1 MSCIE
6 GPVVMNILTMN
17 ENASAN
23 LRKDNVLA
31 DERVRRLAEGEGA
44 STLQSKP
51 ASINFWTRKG
61 SKIPVSG
68 LYPPML
74 MVLEVDR
81 PGATCAYWDEKVAK
95 WSEDGVATVATVAT
109 IHCVYHQALVNLW
122 RHPEHYRWQYC
133 FGTEV

>member
-1 MSCIE
+1 MVQLDVDQVAVPICVEEMLGVSCIG

-51 ASINFWTRKG
+51 ASINFWTRHWG
-61 SKIPVSG
+61 
-68 LYPPML
+68 
-74 MVLEVDR
+74 
-81 PGATCAYWDEKVAK
+81 
-95 WSEDGVATVATVAT
+95 
-109 IHCVYHQALVNLW
+109 
-122 RHPEHYRWQYC
+122 
-133 FGTEV
+133 